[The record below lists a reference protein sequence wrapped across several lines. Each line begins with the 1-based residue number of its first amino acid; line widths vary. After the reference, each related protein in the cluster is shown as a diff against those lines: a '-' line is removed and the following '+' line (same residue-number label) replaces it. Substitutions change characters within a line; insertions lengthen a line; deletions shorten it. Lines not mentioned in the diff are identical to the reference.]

1 MQDLGKRWKKGG
13 IWDFILKNAGSGP
26 PSPFIPHMH
35 LDNPIA
41 LYMYKSW
48 VYVALWENI
57 MHQSIP
63 AAPIFS
69 VSVFSF
75 FPSLTNEPIC
85 LFFK

>member
-41 LYMYKSW
+41 LYMYKS
-48 VYVALWENI
+48 
-57 MHQSIP
+57 QSLR
-63 AAPIFS
+63 S
-69 VSVFSF
+69 
-75 FPSLTNEPIC
+75 C
-85 LFFK
+85 